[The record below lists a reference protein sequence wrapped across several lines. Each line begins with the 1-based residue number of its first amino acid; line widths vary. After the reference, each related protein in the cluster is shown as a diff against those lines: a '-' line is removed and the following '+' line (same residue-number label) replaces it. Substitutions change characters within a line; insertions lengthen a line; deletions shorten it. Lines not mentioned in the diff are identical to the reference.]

1 MIIAF
6 KCLIQQTWVEGVSL
20 DEFPDSISSQWIL
33 LREGLRDLN
42 GLEIPRCVIPIEL
55 HSKQLHVF
63 CDASE
68 RGYAAVVYVRNRN
81 CHGKVKANLLTAK
94 TRVAPVKQLS
104 MPRLELCAAK
114 VGANLLRQISQA
126 LSMDG

>member
-6 KCLIQQTWVEGVSL
+6 KCIIQQTWIEGVSW
-20 DEFPDSISSQWIL
+20 DEELPDSISSQWIL

-42 GLEIPRCVIPIEL
+42 GLEIPRYVIPTEV
-55 HSKQLHVF
+55 HTKQLNDF

-68 RGYAAVVYVRNRN
+68 KGYAAVVYVRTRN

-94 TRVAPVKQLS
+94 TRVPPVKQLS
-104 MPRLELCAAK
+104 MTRLELCAA
-114 VGANLLRQISQA
+114 
-126 LSMDG
+126 